1 MADRDMRIGIRIDIS
16 ISIRPLTTK
25 FGKQVHLQDLTQMI
39 LIKQVPVASHVK
51 LMRQTKNISTIRVP
65 MATKLGRIVTLLG
78 FCYQRYM
85 TLWSRDF
92 ARSRDKQKS
101 YLHCQSANGHQTWQ
115 IGNLPWLTYACEVT
129 RTFDLVILQDHVTNC
144 NHYISTIRVPV
155 TNKVGRM
162 VTYLDEFRPIKSHDP
177 LILWVF
183 WEQVSN

>member
-78 FCYQRYM
+78 FCYQRHM

-101 YLHCQSANGHQTWQ
+101 YLHCQSANDHQTWQ
-115 IGNLPWLTYACEVT
+115 IGNLPWSCGLTRSLNKLQPLYLHYQSPCDQQSWQDGDLPWWVSTYKVT
-129 RTFDLVILQDHVTNC
+129 WPFD
-144 NHYISTIRVPV
+144 PV
-155 TNKVGRM
+155 
-162 VTYLDEFRPIKSHDP
+162 
-177 LILWVF
+177 VF